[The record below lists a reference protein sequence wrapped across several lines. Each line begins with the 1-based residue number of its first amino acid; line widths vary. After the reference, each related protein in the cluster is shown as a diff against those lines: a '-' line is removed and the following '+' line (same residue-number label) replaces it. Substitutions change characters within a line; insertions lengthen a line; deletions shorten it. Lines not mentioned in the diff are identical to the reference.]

1 MSRKPIAPVAMSR
14 EDVEAIYEKSLS
26 TLPQI
31 IKDVL
36 TSDAD
41 ARAARKW
48 LAVLQRAKRK
58 GWRFE

>member
-1 MSRKPIAPVAMSR
+1 MSR

-41 ARAARKW
+41 ARAAREW
-48 LAVLQRAKRK
+48 LTVLQRAKRK